1 MLFDGPRGEPGDD
14 GVVTSV
20 RKTLET
26 VIHAPFNRD
35 GFQVKTSST
44 ARRSGRHNRT
54 ALASMERFLGGSPL
68 RVLIRL
74 VFISLIVGAILA
86 FLGLSPQSLYE
97 SAVRFLRSLT
107 GMGFGAVR
115 DVGQWI
121 VAGAMIVIPLWLIS
135 RLFAARR

>member
-1 MLFDGPRGEPGDD
+1 
-14 GVVTSV
+14 
-20 RKTLET
+20 
-26 VIHAPFNRD
+26 
-35 GFQVKTSST
+35 
-44 ARRSGRHNRT
+44 
-54 ALASMERFLGGSPL
+54 MERFLGGSPL
-68 RVLIRL
+68 SVLIRL
-74 VFISLIVGAILA
+74 VFISLIVGAIMA

>member
-1 MLFDGPRGEPGDD
+1 
-14 GVVTSV
+14 
-20 RKTLET
+20 
-26 VIHAPFNRD
+26 
-35 GFQVKTSST
+35 
-44 ARRSGRHNRT
+44 
-54 ALASMERFLGGSPL
+54 MERFLGGSPL

>member
-1 MLFDGPRGEPGDD
+1 
-14 GVVTSV
+14 
-20 RKTLET
+20 
-26 VIHAPFNRD
+26 
-35 GFQVKTSST
+35 
-44 ARRSGRHNRT
+44 
-54 ALASMERFLGGSPL
+54 MERFLGGSPL
-68 RVLIRL
+68 SVLIRL

-86 FLGLSPQSLYE
+86 FLGLTPQSLYE

>member
-1 MLFDGPRGEPGDD
+1 
-14 GVVTSV
+14 
-20 RKTLET
+20 
-26 VIHAPFNRD
+26 
-35 GFQVKTSST
+35 
-44 ARRSGRHNRT
+44 
-54 ALASMERFLGGSPL
+54 MERFLGGSPL
-68 RVLIRL
+68 SVLIRL
-74 VFISLIVGAILA
+74 VFISLIVGAIMA

-97 SAVRFLRSLT
+97 SAMRFLRSLT